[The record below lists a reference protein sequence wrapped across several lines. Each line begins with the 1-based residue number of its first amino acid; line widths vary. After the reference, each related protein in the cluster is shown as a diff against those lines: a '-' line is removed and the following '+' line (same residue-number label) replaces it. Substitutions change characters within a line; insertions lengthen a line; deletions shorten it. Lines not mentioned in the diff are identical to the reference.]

1 MKFQYIP
8 YLIPLFIS
16 FLIVTGLAIY
26 ANRNRSVRGAKAFII
41 SMLIGSLWT
50 LANALEM
57 AGVDFATKL
66 FWANV
71 QYISYAFAPVAWL
84 IMVLQF
90 TDRENWVNKRNI
102 IIMSIIPVITIIL
115 AWTDHLHGLVRY
127 NLVLDTSGAFPVIS
141 KEYGTWFTIHYIY
154 CYFLNFSA
162 IIFLFRTVL
171 LKNTIY
177 QKQAFYLL
185 LGFSFLTISNLLYVV
200 GLSPFQGFD
209 ISPIVFSLTGIVIG
223 WGIFHFRLFDLVP
236 IARETV
242 IEKMGSGIIVI
253 DKRKRIIDI
262 NPQARKML
270 NLSKKANIAQSLLN
284 ISPKLDALIPLK
296 NQGDLTQ
303 TEFVIDG
310 KNETEHY
317 IELYLS
323 PIKDYRK
330 ELTAWVLILNDISDL
345 KLAREQISLQQ
356 QEMAIM
362 DERERMS
369 RDLHDNLGQIL
380 SFSNIQIQAIR
391 QELKKDNQQ
400 LADQYLQR
408 LNVIIKD
415 AHKDIRE
422 FVYNIRDNSYYKK
435 DFITLLKEEIE
446 GFKENCDLK
455 VELIIGKDNS
465 FEKLGTEEKV
475 QLIHIV
481 KEAFTNI
488 LKHAEADTIRVSLST
503 KEKLAKLIIEDNGK
517 GIDESSNMGSG
528 LNIMNE
534 RARLI
539 AGKLKVDSQSGRGTK
554 IIIDFSF

>member
-16 FLIVTGLAIY
+16 FLIVTSLAIY

-57 AGVDFATKL
+57 AGLDFGTKI

-71 QYISYAFAPVAWL
+71 QYIAYAFAPVAWL
-84 IMVLQF
+84 VMVLQF
-90 TDRENWVNKRNI
+90 TDRENWVTKRNI
-102 IIMSIIPVITIIL
+102 LIMSIIPVITIIL
-115 AWTDHLHGLVRY
+115 AWTDPLHGLVRY
-127 NLVLDTSGAFPVIS
+127 NLALDTSGAFPVIS
-141 KEYGTWFTIHYIY
+141 KEYGTWFMIHYIY
-154 CYFLNFSA
+154 CYLLNFSA
-162 IIFLFRTVL
+162 ITFLFRTVL

-185 LGFSFLTISNLLYVV
+185 LGFSFLTLSNLLYVV
-200 GLSPFQGFD
+200 GLSPFEGFD
-209 ISPIVFSLTGIVIG
+209 ISPIIFSLTGIVIG

-270 NLSKKANIAQSLLN
+270 DLSNKVGIALSLSN
-284 ISPKLDALIPLK
+284 VSPQLHELIDLKDQDSSNQKEFTLDY
-296 NQGDLTQ
+296 NG
-303 TEFVIDG
+303 E
-310 KNETEHY
+310 NHY
-317 IELYLS
+317 FELYLS

-345 KLAREQISLQQ
+345 KLAREQINLQQ

-380 SFSNIQIQAIR
+380 SFSTIQIQAIR

-408 LNVIIKD
+408 LNGIIKD

-435 DFITLLKEEIE
+435 DFISLLKDEIK
-446 GFKENCDLK
+446 GFKENSDLK
-455 VELIIGKDNS
+455 VELLIDEDNS
-465 FEKLGTEEKV
+465 LEVLGTEEKV
-475 QLIHIV
+475 QLINIV

-488 LKHAEADTIRVSLST
+488 LKHAEADIVRISLSI
-503 KEKLAKLIIEDNGK
+503 KGELGELIVEDNGK
-517 GIDESSNMGSG
+517 GIDESSNRGSG
-528 LNIMNE
+528 INIMNE

-554 IIIDFSF
+554 IIVAFPV